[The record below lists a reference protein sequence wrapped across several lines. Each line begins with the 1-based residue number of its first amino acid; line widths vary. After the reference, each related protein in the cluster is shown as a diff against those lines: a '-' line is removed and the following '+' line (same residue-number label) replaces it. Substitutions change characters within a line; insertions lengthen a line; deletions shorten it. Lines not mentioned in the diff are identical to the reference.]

1 MFYRADVQQR
11 ASELAVSSFNKMAYA
26 KENRPDP
33 STVKPAER
41 GKFTAAAPGGGG
53 VEYGVNAFP
62 PMVANPAITSPPKT
76 QGMAKMT
83 AAATGVTAMPA
94 YFNWADSDN
103 VAAVK
108 GWPRRSDAL
117 GKFTSNVLNQL
128 GCGSCWAQ
136 SSATM
141 LGDRFAIFTQGPNP
155 QLSPTDALRCVAC
168 TGTIPTGGAPA
179 QCTVEG
185 EKVNF
190 TTTNGCAGG
199 LPSAA
204 AQLYNEVGT
213 VDQKCQPYTWCQNDS
228 TCKANN
234 GSMDALTGL
243 NKLMS
248 SCSAVQCVESYGGGS
263 PQIYKTKTYYP
274 DATAPMMAVSPFV
287 KQAAEEVARRELQK
301 KNPGRQDF
309 TARELS
315 TVSGKTYA
323 SSISVTGEQDI
334 KTEILAN
341 GPVVVV
347 YAVYQDF
354 FDGSSGGNAW
364 NSTKG
369 VYCNVQSGPKPSG
382 DYYKNAT
389 AMNGFHAVVVVGWGV
404 EKGVPD
410 WTTPGQTMDVPYW
423 IVRNSWSDK
432 WLPTTRVGDGNSAGF
447 LMPGHAKIAISNAA
461 KSLNTLL
468 YLDEPMRDSAGNPIA
483 GGATAFEP
491 LTKKVSPTA
500 AGGGGGGG
508 STGGSAPPPPPPQ
521 PQPQPQPQ
529 PKVKR
534 FGKRR
539 CAVRASRPDVQALA
553 TAESVRFSCEPWSN
567 TCTATTDGSGYA
579 TVDECVTECDKNH
592 NLALGLTIGFGS
604 LAVLAAILAPTLVSL
619 HKKGKI

>member
-1 MFYRADVQQR
+1 MHSSFRVHPHMFYRADVQQR
-11 ASELAVSSFNKMAYA
+11 ATELAVSSFNKLAYA
-26 KENRPDP
+26 KQVKPDP
-33 STVKPAER
+33 STAKVER
-41 GKFTAAAPGGGG
+41 GKFTAAAPGGAP
-53 VEYGVNAFP
+53 EYGVDVFP

-117 GKFTSNVLNQL
+117 GKYTSTVLNQL

-141 LGDRFAIFTQGPNP
+141 LGDRVAIFTQGPNP
-155 QLSPTDALRCVAC
+155 QLSPTDTLRCVAC
-168 TGTIPTGGAPA
+168 TGTIPTGGPPA
-179 QCTVEG
+179 QCTVDG

-199 LPSAA
+199 LPAAA
-204 AQLYNEVGT
+204 AQLFNEVGIT
-213 VDQKCQPYTWCQNDS
+213 DQKCQPYTWCQNS
-228 TCKANN
+228 NTCKANN

-243 NKLMS
+243 NKLMP
-248 SCSAVQCVESYGGGS
+248 SCATTQCVESYGGGT
-263 PQIYKTKTYYP
+263 PAVYKTKTYYP

-315 TVSGKTYA
+315 SVSGKTYA
-323 SSISVTGEQDI
+323 SSISVTTEQDI

-354 FDGSSGGNAW
+354 IDGSSGGNMW

-369 VYCNVQSGPKPSG
+369 VYCNVQSGGKPSG
-382 DYYKNAT
+382 DYYKNA
-389 AMNGFHAVVVVGWGV
+389 AVMNGFHAVVVVGWGV
-404 EKGVPD
+404 EKAVPD
-410 WTTPGQTMDVPYW
+410 WTAPGQTMDVPYW
-423 IVRNSWSDK
+423 IIRNSWSEK
-432 WLPTTRVGDGNSAGF
+432 WLPQTRVGDGNSAGF
-447 LMPGHAKIAISNAA
+447 LMPGHAKIAISNPS
-461 KSLNTLL
+461 KNLNTLL
-468 YLDEPMRDSAGNPIA
+468 YLDEPMRDSYGNPIA
-483 GGATAFEP
+483 GGATAYEP
-491 LTKKVSPTA
+491 LVKKVSPT
-500 AGGGGGGG
+500 GGSGGG

-521 PQPQPQPQ
+521 PTPRPPQPS
-529 PKVKR
+529 KKR
-534 FGKRR
+534 GRR
-539 CAVRASRPDVQALA
+539 YAARPTVQALA
-553 TAESVRFSCEPWSN
+553 TAESVRFSCNPWSN
-567 TCTATTDGSGYA
+567 TCTTTTDGSGYT
-579 TVDECVTECDKNH
+579 TVDECVAECDKKH
-592 NLALGLTIGFGS
+592 NLALGLTITFGT